1 MLNLKLKSYE
11 NKTNTKASTIKAAKK
26 GKPVDYI
33 KAFNLTG
40 CTTLRSRIS
49 DFIKDG
55 FKFKKERV
63 NHTTRYKTKGQH
75 VCYTMDI
82 EHAKRKKLI

>member
-1 MLNLKLKSYE
+1 MKTKPTQKQELLKLL
-11 NKTNTKASTIKAAKK
+11 KK

-75 VCYTMDI
+75 VCYTMDL
-82 EHAKRKKLI
+82 EHAKRNKLI